1 MPGRG
6 PRYRLRDRAPTVRGM
21 APIPTPPAQPDDAT
35 GAYVGLSAD
44 TAEQRARERGWST
57 VRALAP
63 GTVITMEFQSGR
75 INFEV
80 DGGVVRR
87 CWTG

>member
-1 MPGRG
+1 
-6 PRYRLRDRAPTVRGM
+6 M
-21 APIPTPPAQPDDAT
+21 APLPTPPAQPDDAT
-35 GAYVGLSAD
+35 GAYVGLAAE
-44 TAEQRARERGWST
+44 TAERRARERGWST
-57 VRALAP
+57 VRAIPP
-63 GTVITMEFQSGR
+63 GTVITMEFQAGR